1 MTIALY
7 FAAFLAFSVGVAHSV
22 LGEKYIL
29 IRLFRRDNLPKLFGS
44 DLFVRRTLRFAWHLT
59 TLAWWGFAALFV
71 LLATENSTPQMLG
84 YTLAATF
91 FASALVCGGYSRGR
105 HLAWIVFLLIGLI
118 ALAFALGT

>member
-7 FAAFLAFSVGVAHSV
+7 SAAILAFSVGVAHSV

-29 IRLFRRDNLPKLFGS
+29 IRLFRRDNLPRLFGS

-59 TLAWWGFAALFV
+59 TLAWWGFAVIFV
-71 LLATENSTPQMLG
+71 FLATENSTPQMLG

-91 FASALVCGGYSRGR
+91 LASALVCGGYSRGR

-118 ALAFALGT
+118 ALAFGVRA